1 MKEYLNLED
10 FKIILF
16 GIEKRLSANKEYLCK
31 LDSFIGDGD
40 HGLTI
45 SRGFKNAVDII
56 EQGKY
61 KSISE
66 LLIMFGNRLTSTMG
80 GASGII
86 FGILFKSM
94 GEAVPENKIINLE
107 DFNKMLEA
115 AMQKIMQFG
124 KAAPG
129 DKTILDSMGPALKR
143 TKELL
148 VEKISMKDALLEIVR
163 AAEQGAIATKDMIAS
178 RGRAKYLGER
188 SIGYQDAGATSFYL
202 ILSAVYESI

>member
-56 EQGKY
+56 EEGKY

-86 FGILFKSM
+86 FGLLFKSM
-94 GEAVPENKIINLE
+94 GETIPENKTVNLE
-107 DFNKMLEA
+107 DFNKMLDA
-115 AMQKIMQFG
+115 AMRKIMQFG

-129 DKTILDSMGPALKR
+129 NKTILDSMGPALIR
-143 TKELL
+143 SEELL
-148 VEKISMKDALLEIVR
+148 GEKISLKDALLEIV
-163 AAEQGAIATKDMIAS
+163 K
-178 RGRAKYLGER
+178 
-188 SIGYQDAGATSFYL
+188 
-202 ILSAVYESI
+202 